1 MGLDYLHRI
10 CKIIHTD
17 LKPENVIVSLTRPEL
32 EEILKKGHL
41 STVNKNIKTFDI
53 NQANLLPNKQ
63 QKTLLENVDTTGLT
77 KQQKKKLK
85 KKLRK
90 NQQAQEGGSDD
101 DCDGEQDSPAKK
113 RGPLPTELRQLAA
126 DLNNEIERPRSYS
139 LPNMAVN

>member
-32 EEILKKGHL
+32 EEIIKKGHP

-53 NQANLLPNKQ
+53 NQANLLPSKQ

-90 NQQAQEGGSDD
+90 NQQAQGGGSDD
-101 DCDGEQDSPAKK
+101 DSDGEQDSPAKK